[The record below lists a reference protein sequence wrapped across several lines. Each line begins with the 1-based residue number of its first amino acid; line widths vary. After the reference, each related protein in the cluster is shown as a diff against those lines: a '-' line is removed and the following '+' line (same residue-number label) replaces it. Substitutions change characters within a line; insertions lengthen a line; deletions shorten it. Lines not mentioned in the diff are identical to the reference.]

1 MLEGNYLPSLK
12 QIFLQK
18 FWTPFIMHDYSTE
31 TEHQISIGANNNMH
45 DFYTEERN
53 DEKCSHKSRA
63 NTNACTRI
71 C

>member
-1 MLEGNYLPSLK
+1 
-12 QIFLQK
+12 
-18 FWTPFIMHDYSTE
+18 MHDYRTE

-63 NTNACTRI
+63 NTNTCTRI